1 MATILFAGV
10 VEQSYIPHA
19 IAYAAC
25 LAHHAKR
32 CQEKP
37 SFNYTQPPVGLF
49 IRYFIITVIIQLDI
63 MFISVANLFN
73 FTMDLNALRYC
84 Y

>member
-25 LAHHAKR
+25 LAHQTRR
-32 CQEKP
+32 CQEKIN
-37 SFNYTQPPVGLF
+37 FTQS
-49 IRYFIITVIIQLDI
+49 TV
-63 MFISVANLFN
+63 SANLDWFVD
-73 FTMDLNALRYC
+73 TSMQLKVYGGV
-84 Y
+84 